1 MSSCSSTKKNLNKKT
16 KFVFINTR
24 VRRKKL
30 SKRKKSN
37 RKRSSKSLSK
47 ASNES
52 QLVKT
57 NLDDN
62 NEIDKTDKTVPLTIT
77 SSNIT
82 NENKSEIKYKE
93 NNTQTSNN
101 VFYMQYLKGICFIML
116 CKKLITSVKTNTPTS
131 PSNISKNNSKT
142 EFSRSSSM
150 FFTNKSNNNNKTITS
165 QTSDY
170 NLVGPSLLK
179 PIETIPSEYDDDC
192 FNKTTT
198 SKSQSK
204 FVQLKTKFNSNKEQ
218 KEPQLNSNLFI

>member
-1 MSSCSSTKKNLNKKT
+1 
-16 KFVFINTR
+16 
-24 VRRKKL
+24 L
-30 SKRKKSN
+30 SKG
-37 RKRSSKSLSK
+37 
-47 ASNES
+47 SNES
-52 QLVKT
+52 QLVKA
-57 NLDDN
+57 NLIDDDKT
-62 NEIDKTDKTVPLTIT
+62 EKTDKPVPLVTITNTT

-82 NENKSEIKYKE
+82 SENKSEIKYKE
-93 NNTQTSNN
+93 SNTQTNNN

-116 CKKLITSVKTNTPTS
+116 CKKLITSVKTNSSMSNSTTT
-131 PSNISKNNSKT
+131 SNISNNNLKT

-150 FFTNKSNNNNKTITS
+150 SIINKSNNNNSNNRKTINS

-198 SKSQSK
+198 TSKSQSK